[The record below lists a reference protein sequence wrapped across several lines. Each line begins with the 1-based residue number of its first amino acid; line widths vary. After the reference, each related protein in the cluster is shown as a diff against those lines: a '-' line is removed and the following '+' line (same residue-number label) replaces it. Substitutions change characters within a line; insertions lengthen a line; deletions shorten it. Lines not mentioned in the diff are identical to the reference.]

1 MTMPT
6 TPELKRWERCHRLL
20 AGAFHPLACAFL
32 LVGHAWAQ
40 QMPAQATQA
49 TTRLALIDS
58 ASLSVTAGVTTIPP
72 VSPVTPGATA
82 SEPASE
88 AIPVATNPTSAE
100 QPATTEPIAPT
111 APVSLWDRIRSGF
124 AVPDLT
130 GKLVQSKEKFYA
142 DKPELVQRISLRASR
157 YLFQIVEEVERRGM
171 PMEVALLPFIE
182 SAFNP
187 MAASPAKAMGLWQFI
202 PGTGRD
208 YGLRQTMFQDER
220 RDVLESTRA
229 ALDYLGKLH
238 DMFGDWHLA
247 FAAYNWGEGAVTRA
261 IEYNR
266 KRGLPTDYESL
277 RMPNETRHYVPSLQA
292 VKNIVAQPDRF
303 DISLPPIDN
312 ENSFVTVSK
321 SRDIDVHVAAKFAGM
336 SLEDFTALN
345 PSFSKP
351 VIPGSSQTQI
361 ILPRERAAQFE
372 AALESATGPLSS
384 YTTYQLKP
392 GETVDK
398 VAPRFHA
405 SADQIRSIN
414 NIPRNAKLKTGCTI
428 LVPRPVQH
436 TDDIPGAVAEN
447 AVLAW
452 DQPRAAKRKVNAPA
466 KAKSKSAQIHTAP
479 RKTASGVASSKS

>member
-1 MTMPT
+1 MQIDLLISIARITSVARTMP
-6 TPELKRWERCHRLL
+6 RVLL
-20 AGAFHPLACAFL
+20 ALACVL
-32 LVGHAWAQ
+32 AWSVNASAQ
-40 QMPAQATQA
+40 MATANSPAM
-49 TTRLALIDS
+49 LA
-58 ASLSVTAGVTTIPP
+58 APVTAPEPVVPENAAVNAASTTEAAPVAPRDLPPAPAEAPP
-72 VSPVTPGATA
+72 VPVPTPP
-82 SEPASE
+82 PA
-88 AIPVATNPTSAE
+88 
-100 QPATTEPIAPT
+100 
-111 APVSLWDRIRSGF
+111 SLWDRIRAGF
-124 AVPDLT
+124 AVPNLT
-130 GKLVQSKEKFYA
+130 GGLVERKEKFYA

-247 FAAYNWGEGAVTRA
+247 FAAYNWGEGAVARA

-277 RMPNETRHYVPSLQA
+277 RMPTETRHYVPSLQA
-292 VKNIVAQPDRF
+292 VKNIVAQPERF
-303 DISLPPIDN
+303 DITLPPIDN
-312 ENSFVTVSK
+312 ENVFVSVSRA
-321 SRDIDVHVAAKFAGM
+321 RDIDVHLAAKFAGM
-336 SLEDFTALN
+336 SLDDFTALN

-351 VIPGSSQTQI
+351 IIIGASQTPI
-361 ILPRERAAQFE
+361 VLPRDREAQFE
-372 AALESATGPLSS
+372 AALDAATGPLSS
-384 YTTYQLKP
+384 YTTYLLKP

-398 VAPRFHA
+398 IAPRFHA
-405 SADQIRSIN
+405 SADQLRSIN
-414 NIPRNAKLKTGCTI
+414 NIPRNARLKSGSTI
-428 LVPRPVQH
+428 LVPRAASH
-436 TDDIPGAVAEN
+436 TDDIPGSVADS

-452 DQPRAAKRKVNAPA
+452 DQPRAAKRGARAPA
-466 KAKSKSAQIHTAP
+466 KSVHAPDKAKSAQSHTAP
-479 RKTASGVASSKS
+479 RKTAAGVASSKS

>member
-1 MTMPT
+1 MPT
-6 TPELKRWERCHRLL
+6 TPQPTLWKRCHHVL
-20 AGAFHPLACAFL
+20 AGGFHPLAWAFVL
-32 LVGHAWAQ
+32 LSHASAQ
-40 QMPAQATQA
+40 QLPTASLAEAVATESAAESIPAAAVPPTPEQPAATQA
-49 TTRLALIDS
+49 TVPA
-58 ASLSVTAGVTTIPP
+58 
-72 VSPVTPGATA
+72 VS
-82 SEPASE
+82 
-88 AIPVATNPTSAE
+88 
-100 QPATTEPIAPT
+100 
-111 APVSLWDRIRSGF
+111 VSLWDRIRTGF

-130 GKLVQSKEKFYA
+130 GKLVQNKEKFYA

-229 ALDYLGKLH
+229 ALDYLGRLH

-247 FAAYNWGEGAVTRA
+247 FAAYNWGEGAVARA

-303 DISLPPIDN
+303 DINLPPIEN
-312 ENSFVTVSK
+312 ENSFVTVNK
-321 SRDIDVHVAAKFAGM
+321 SRDIDVHVAARFAGM
-336 SLEDFTALN
+336 SFEDFTALN

-351 VIPGSSQTQI
+351 VIPGASQTQI
-361 ILPRERAAQFE
+361 LLPRDRVAQFE
-372 AALESATGPLSS
+372 AALDSATGPLSS

-405 SADQIRSIN
+405 TADQLRSIN
-414 NIPRNAKLKTGCTI
+414 NIPRNARLKSGSTI

-436 TDDIPGAVAEN
+436 TDDIPGSVAEN

-452 DQPRAAKRKVNAPA
+452 DQPRAARRKAQAPA
-466 KAKSKSAQIHTAP
+466 KARSKSAQVHTAP
-479 RKTASGVASSKS
+479 RKTASGVVNSKS